1 MARPT
6 GTGTGRRASVG
17 LGILAA
23 AIGDD
28 AVLAGAA
35 AGAAAAAVPAA
46 VPMIDAAVDAS
57 VLYNTVD
64 AHRYCAAAAGGAGAG
79 AALFGFFRAGSFAG
93 GAFFVAFVA
102 ATFFLLLLSLNS
114 AIKSATPRRFSAGSH
129 VASDSG

>member
-57 VLYNTVD
+57 VLYNTD

>member
-1 MARPT
+1 M
-6 GTGTGRRASVG
+6 GRRASVG

-28 AVLAGAA
+28 VVLAGAA

-46 VPMIDAAVDAS
+46 VPVTNAAVDAS
-57 VLYNTVD
+57 VLYNTD
-64 AHRYCAAAAGGAGAG
+64 AHRYCAAAAGAGAG
-79 AALFGFFRAGSFAG
+79 GALFGFFRAGSFAG
-93 GAFFVAFVA
+93 GAFCVAFVA
-102 ATFFLLLLSLNS
+102 TTFFLLLLSLNS